1 MHILHQGEGG
11 FQLGEKAGHGHSHGD
26 GDDHG
31 HGHGHGG
38 GNSLAVDA
46 AFLHALSDMI
56 MSIGV
61 VIAASVIEFYGY
73 KYPPLEGTPEQC
85 AEQTCYDETD
95 GYWNRIEIDCVT
107 CTVPSA

>member
-31 HGHGHGG
+31 HSHGG

-73 KYPPLEGTPEQC
+73 KYPPLEGTPE
-85 AEQTCYDETD
+85 
-95 GYWNRIEIDCVT
+95 
-107 CTVPSA
+107 